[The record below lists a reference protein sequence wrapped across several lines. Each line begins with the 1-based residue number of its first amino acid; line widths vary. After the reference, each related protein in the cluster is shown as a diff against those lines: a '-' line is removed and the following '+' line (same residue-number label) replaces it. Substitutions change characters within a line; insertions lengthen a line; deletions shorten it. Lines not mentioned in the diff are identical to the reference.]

1 MTKTF
6 SQFEPGE
13 KFATKAKTITPTDID
28 IFARITRCDDRMFLD
43 EEFAKSKGFK
53 TRLAPGALTFSVA
66 IGLLEQSGHIDDVLA
81 YMGANK
87 LWFTAPVHPY
97 DILHV
102 EGELL
107 DKRITKDGERGI
119 IHYKW
124 VTKNQRGETVIE
136 AENTCMFAVH
146 PTWLS

>member
-1 MTKTF
+1 MTKTV

-13 KFATKAKTITPTDID
+13 KFITKSKIITPTDID
-28 IFARITRCDDRMFLD
+28 TFARITSYDDRMFLD

-53 TRLAPGALTFSVA
+53 TRIVQGGLTFSVA
-66 IGLLEQSGHIDDVLA
+66 IGLLEHSGFIDDVIA
-81 YMGANK
+81 YLGSNK
-87 LWFTAPVHPY
+87 LWFSALVYPY
-97 DILHV
+97 DILTV

-124 VTKNQRGETVIE
+124 VAKNQRGEMVIE

-146 PTWLS
+146 PTW

>member
-13 KFATKAKTITPTDID
+13 KFITKSRIITPADID
-28 IFARITRCDDRMFLD
+28 IFARITGYDDRFFLD
-43 EEFAKSKGFK
+43 AEFAKSLGFK
-53 TRLAPGALTFSVA
+53 TRFAPGGLTFCVS
-66 IGLLEQSGHIDDVLA
+66 IGLLAHSGHIDDVIA

-87 LWFTAPVHPY
+87 LWFTTPVYPY

-102 EGELL
+102 EGELI
-107 DKRITKDGERGI
+107 DRRITKDPERGI

-124 VTKNQRGETVIE
+124 LTKNQRDETVID
-136 AENTCMFAVH
+136 AENTCMFLVNL
-146 PTWLS
+146 PW